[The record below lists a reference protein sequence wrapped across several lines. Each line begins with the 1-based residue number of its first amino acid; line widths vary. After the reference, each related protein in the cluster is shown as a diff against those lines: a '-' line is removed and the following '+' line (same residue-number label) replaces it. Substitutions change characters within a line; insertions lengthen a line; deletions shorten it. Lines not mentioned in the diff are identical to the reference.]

1 MPRTTPRP
9 AHAVP
14 CARNTPT
21 PPTAPTS
28 TAQLIETLEPRMLLS
43 AVYGYTEARTVD
55 DFVDSIGINIKL
67 DRGVYKNNNNFQNR
81 VLPALTDL
89 EIRHY
94 RDRLI
99 NLDNTT
105 YANRYAEILD
115 DTGARMLGLSV
126 PYEEPN
132 ASPTKDK
139 NRAKNAPAGVI
150 EAINGPNEPDV
161 FNHPDYN
168 GFTNTDTDYAASRA
182 YQNDLFAAVNND
194 PATAD
199 LPVLTPSMAFWF
211 NVEDI
216 APADH
221 DIIAGNRYSS
231 FYTTNFLLN
240 DWFAD
245 TADWNTGNPIWITE
259 AGHATTPDLNTAG
272 AVSERAQGIYM
283 PRLLTE
289 YFRNGVERTYIHQLL
304 DEGTTPDDDNDN
316 WGLIRADGTFKP
328 SYHAVD
334 NLIDLLNEA
343 NFNDTTDQ
351 WEAPEFAATPLDYE
365 FLKGSSNGRTPLVL
379 QKSDDTYYL
388 LTFRAENAFSGFDP
402 NNKFDVNLGDSNAT
416 LNFADDIESVTHHRY
431 DGTGALNTYSITQNG
446 DNQLVVPLSEEMS
459 IIEVKLK
466 PDDPFQQSSTDGI
479 VSIEAEQYHNQRI
492 AENHSW
498 TIDTSDGSGGAHLD
512 VGPDSGPG
520 YSNYEAD
527 APRLDFK
534 VNFES
539 TGTHYVWVRGRA
551 GGSSAGTSD
560 SVHVGLN
567 DQAVASADKISNFS
581 ASSFGWKRS
590 TMDGPIATINV
601 TQTGVQ
607 NLNVWMREDGFEFD
621 KIVLTT
627 SSSFTPTGEGPA
639 QSDRFSAPVS
649 ETRQAE
655 DGNLGGGA
663 LDQSNNP
670 GFNGS
675 GFVNFNSNGGFVEF
689 TNVPGDRTIDLTL
702 RYANG
707 SSSSRTADL
716 KVNGSTVTTL
726 TAAPTGS
733 WSTWAT
739 LTQTLTLAPG
749 SNTIRIESTGQ
760 DWGNLDQI
768 TIDTANP
775 ATLQHHFTFEGTND
789 DQVGGVDASYRN
801 GAALSFNSKVGS
813 QALALDGNND
823 HVITNDPLA
832 EGDQFTIAA
841 WVYVNP
847 SESNIQGILSNM
859 NGGGSGYL
867 FHVNSWNT
875 TDRRLVF
882 ETRNSSGTLDRART
896 NTNAVVLGQWNH
908 LAAVVDRSI
917 GAVQLY
923 VNGVNQTADSTVRDD
938 FKVNAAAK
946 IGSKGDGSFAL
957 GGRIDDLRIYDGLL
971 STPEL
976 AALAN
981 A

>member
-1 MPRTTPRP
+1 MPRTPQPSPRTVSIP
-9 AHAVP
+9 AA
-14 CARNTPT
+14 AILE
-21 PPTAPTS
+21 A
-28 TAQLIETLEPRMLLS
+28 LEPRTYFS
-43 AVYGYTEARTVD
+43 AVYGYTEARSVD

-67 DRGVYKNNNNFQNR
+67 DRGAYKNNNNFQDR

-132 ASPTKDK
+132 PSPTKDK

-150 EAINGPNEPDV
+150 EAIGGPNEPDTDA

-168 GFTNTDTDYAASRA
+168 GFTNTDTDYAATRA
-182 YQNDLFAAVNND
+182 YQNDLYAAVKND
-194 PATAD
+194 PATHD
-199 LPVLTPSMAFWF
+199 LPVLTPAMALWF
-211 NVEDI
+211 NVENM

-221 DIIAGNRYSS
+221 DIISGNRYTG
-231 FYTTNFLLN
+231 FYTTNFQLN
-240 DWFAD
+240 EWFD
-245 TADWNTGNPIWITE
+245 GTDNWNSDKPIWITE
-259 AGHATTPDLNTAG
+259 SGHVTTPDLSPFA

-289 YFRNGVERTYIHQLL
+289 HFRNGVERTYIHQLL
-304 DEGTTPDDDNDN
+304 DEGTSQSNQNDN

-334 NLIDLLNEA
+334 NLIDLINEA
-343 NFNDTTDQ
+343 NFNDNTDE
-351 WEAPEFAATPLDYE
+351 WEATEFAPTPLDYE

-379 QKSDDTYYL
+379 QKSDNTYYL
-388 LTFRAENAFSGFDP
+388 LTFRAENAFNGFNP

-416 LNFADDIESVTHHRY
+416 LNFADDIESVTHHRFT
-431 DGTGALNTYSITQNG
+431 GTGALNTYSVTQNG

-459 IIEVKLK
+459 IIEVTLH
-466 PDDPFQQSSTDGI
+466 PDDPFQQSSTDGL
-479 VSIEAEQYHNQRI
+479 VSVEAEQYHNQRVG
-492 AENHSW
+492 ENHSW
-498 TIDTSDGSGGAHLD
+498 TLDTSSGSGGAHLD
-512 VGPDSGPG
+512 VGPDIGPG
-520 YSNYEAD
+520 YSNYEDD

-539 TGTHYVWVRGRA
+539 TGTHYVWVLGRSSSNNP
-551 GGSSAGTSD
+551 GGSD

-567 DQAVASADKISNFS
+567 DQAVSSADKITGFNSGSFS
-581 ASSFGWKRS
+581 WKRS
-590 TMDGPIATINV
+590 TMDGPVATINV

-607 NLNVWMREDGFEFD
+607 NLNVWMREDGFQFD

-627 SSSFTPTGEGPA
+627 SSSYVPTGNGPA
-639 QSDRFSAPVS
+639 QSGRYTVPAS

-655 DGNLGGGA
+655 AGNLGGGA
-663 LDQSNNP
+663 LAQSNNA
-670 GFNGS
+670 GFNGT

-689 TNVPGDRTIDLTL
+689 SNVPGDRTVDLTL
-702 RYANG
+702 RYTNG
-707 SSSSRTADL
+707 SSSNRNAEL
-716 KVNGSTVTTL
+716 KINGSTVATL

-733 WSTWAT
+733 WSTWTT
-739 LTQTLTLAPG
+739 LTQTFTLAAS
-749 SNTIRIESTGQ
+749 SNTLRIESTGQ

-768 TIDTANP
+768 TIDTVDP
-775 ATLQHHFTFEGTND
+775 ATLQHHFTYEGTND
-789 DQVGGVDASYRN
+789 DQVGGVNASFRN
-801 GAALSFNSKVGS
+801 EAGLTSNSKVGS

-832 EGDQFTIAA
+832 EGDRFTIAT
-841 WVYVNP
+841 WIYINP
-847 SESNIQGILSNM
+847 SESNIQGIVGNQ
-859 NGGGSGYL
+859 GGSASGYL
-867 FHVNSWNT
+867 FRVNAWNT
-875 TDRRLVF
+875 TNRQLVF
-882 ETRNSSGTLDRART
+882 ATNNGSSGNNASTA
-896 NTNAVVLGQWNH
+896 TNAITLGQWNH
-908 LAAVVDRSI
+908 VAAVVDRSA
-917 GAVQLY
+917 GTARLY
-923 VNGVNQTADSTVRDD
+923 VNGVDQTVDQTIHTD

-946 IGSKGDGSFAL
+946 IGSKGDGAFGL

-971 STPEL
+971 TPAEI
-976 AALAN
+976 AALASV
-981 A
+981 